1 MTGSGQTAK
10 AAKATKSKSPMNLW
24 SVTALGIG
32 AMVGA
37 GVFAV
42 MGQAALVAGSLTYV
56 AFILGGVI
64 AALSGYSYAILAV
77 HFPEKGGVSA
87 YFDRGF
93 GTARLSGTL
102 SLIYMF
108 TIAITIALVAKA
120 FGGYAAP
127 LFFGHTS
134 RLWVDVFASAIVI
147 LLALLNMRGSGM
159 VGWAE
164 IALVAIKLVILTAL
178 MIAGSVSLI
187 GKPPIHQLNP
197 GLMGVAGCVGLTFL
211 AYAGYDNTANAA
223 SSVKKPRRTIPLAM
237 FMAIST
243 VIVLYVGLAL
253 VVVSSV
259 PAAQIAAQSE
269 TAVAEAA
276 KPVLGQAG
284 YVLVSIAA
292 LLATA
297 SGINAWIYNGMN
309 ISLSLAKAG
318 QLPKLFSQTVW
329 RKGTRG
335 LLLSFAGILLIANF
349 LDLATLANI
358 TSTAFLVIYLAVY
371 VAHWRLIGQTK
382 ANKWLVGAG
391 FLTMATVLVGFV
403 WSMMLKNPWSVGVIA
418 IFIGGSWLIESLL
431 MRKSSAGDV
440 PA

>member
-1 MTGSGQTAK
+1 MTTEETK
-10 AAKATKSKSPMNLW
+10 AKSPMNLW

-87 YFDRGF
+87 YFDRAF

-108 TIAITIALVAKA
+108 TIAITVALVAKA

-134 RLWVDVFASAIVI
+134 RLWVDIFASGIVV
-147 LLALLNMRGSGM
+147 LSTLLNMRGSGL
-159 VGWAE
+159 VGRAE

-178 MIAGSVSLI
+178 MIVGSVSLV
-187 GKPPIHQLNP
+187 GKPPTQELHSGI
-197 GLMGVAGCVGLTFL
+197 MGVVGCVGLTFL

-223 SSVKKPRRTIPLAM
+223 SSVKTPKRTIPLAM

-259 PAAQIAAQSE
+259 PAAQIAQHSE

-276 KPVLGQAG
+276 RPLLGKAG
-284 YVLVSIAA
+284 YVIVSVGA

-318 QLPKLFSQTVW
+318 QLPRLFSQIVW
-329 RKGTRG
+329 RQGTRG
-335 LLLSFAGILLIANF
+335 VLISIAGVLLILNF
-349 LDLATLANI
+349 FDIGTLANV
-358 TSTAFLVIYLAVY
+358 TSAAFLIIYLSVY
-371 VAHWRLIGQTK
+371 VAHWRLIRQTK

-391 FLTMATVLVGFV
+391 FLTMATVLVGFL
-403 WSMMLKNPWSVGVIA
+403 WAMILAQPWSVGIIA
-418 IFIGGSWLIESLL
+418 IFIGGSWLIESFL
-431 MRKSSAGDV
+431 MRKASASET
-440 PA
+440 PAQAKASV